1 MHDDLQNYIKNDIKC
16 LKLPIYLTMA
26 IRNVS
31 DVGAVKD
38 CTIDFTIDF
47 ANDLI
52 CLRYRKRIQFDKIV

>member
-1 MHDDLQNYIKNDIKC
+1 MHDDLQDYIKNDIKC
-16 LKLPIYLTMA
+16 FKLPIYLTMA

-38 CTIDFTIDF
+38 CTIDF

>member
-1 MHDDLQNYIKNDIKC
+1 MTNGKIISKII
-16 LKLPIYLTMA
+16 LKLLKVLIYLTMA

-52 CLRYRKRIQFDKIV
+52 CLRCRSYTKKDSI

>member
-1 MHDDLQNYIKNDIKC
+1 MHDDLQDYIKNDIKC
-16 LKLPIYLTMA
+16 FKLPIYLTMA

-52 CLRYRKRIQFDKIV
+52 CLRYRNYMKKDSI